1 MNTDDSGAGSLR
13 AAIEQANIDAAQDT
27 ITFASS
33 VTGTISL
40 LTALPDLSNSMN
52 IVGPGPSALTVASN
66 RSSLYGIFTVLPGAK
81 VAISGLTI
89 TGGLSPG
96 GGSGIDNFGTL
107 SIANDVISGNTAPA
121 IELDYTG
128 AGGGI
133 YNSGTLSITDSTISG
148 NTADAGSTFTRYA
161 IPSQGGGI
169 DNSGTMSVTDST
181 FSGNSASLG
190 GGIENTGTATITCS
204 TFYGNTAPEYGEFPG
219 PPPPSPGQG
228 GGIDNS
234 GTLSVT
240 YCTFSDNSSTLGGG
254 IYNSLKT
261 SIVDT
266 IVAGNTASGR
276 RRASDIGGD
285 VTGSYNLIGAGGS
298 GGLKNGRDGNI
309 VLKSLNALGLS
320 PLGNNRGPTQ
330 TMALLPNSPALDVG
344 LAVSGVTTDQRGISR
359 PAGSPPDIGA
369 FEVAFSLNDENPT
382 VTSVRHAGAQDSTSL
397 ALTFSEPMNATRA
410 DNLANYG
417 LTWFGGENNN
427 RAIPIRS
434 ARYSAA
440 TRTVTLRPIQR
451 LPLSGTGTLTV
462 VGTPPGGLTNTSGIF
477 LDGADAGQPGSDYI
491 AIINP

>member
-148 NTADAGSTFTRYA
+148 NTADEGVTVTRYG

-169 DNSGTMSVTDST
+169 NKRGTLSISDST
-181 FSGNSASLG
+181 FSDNSASDG
-190 GGIENTGTATITCS
+190 GAIYNSGIATITCS
-204 TFYGNTAPEYGEFPG
+204 TFSGNTASGIGGFINQTPG
-219 PPPPSPGQG
+219 LG
-228 GGIDNS
+228 GAIDNS

-276 RRASDIGGD
+276 SRASDIGGD